1 MESNSIKCAC
11 GKTFTRVGITRHR
24 KKCPVLRRA
33 ALAERPKSTRTEEQ
47 REIASELRE
56 SLEDHENAQSRL
68 REAEAAVLRAREYA
82 AITEADLATWR
93 SKAAAVG
100 LAGADAATAESIRA
114 WLFASPTVAALE
126 ARGMVAGD
134 GENALVSLTDAGR
147 AAVETPR

>member
-1 MESNSIKCAC
+1 MVAKLTANDLCPC
-11 GKTFTRVGITRHR
+11 GRAFTRRGIKMHARV
-24 KKCPVLRRA
+24 CPMWGKQKRA
-33 ALAERPKSTRTEEQ
+33 PRPKSTRTEEQ
-47 REIASELRE
+47 RGIASELRE

-114 WLFASPTVAALE
+114 WLFASPTVEGEGE
-126 ARGMVAGD
+126 A
-134 GENALVSLTDAGR
+134 
-147 AAVETPR
+147 TPRPSK

>member
-47 REIASELRE
+47 RETASQLRE

-82 AITEADLATWR
+82 AITAADLAEWR

-114 WLFASPTVAALE
+114 WLFASPTVAGEGE
-126 ARGMVAGD
+126 A
-134 GENALVSLTDAGR
+134 
-147 AAVETPR
+147 TPRTSE

>member
-1 MESNSIKCAC
+1 MIPC
-11 GKTFTRVGITRHR
+11 V
-24 KKCPVLRRA
+24 
-33 ALAERPKSTRTEEQ
+33 RPQEH

-68 REAEAAVLRAREYA
+68 REAEAVVLRAREYA

-114 WLFASPTVAALE
+114 WLFASPT
-126 ARGMVAGD
+126 GAGE
-134 GENALVSLTDAGR
+134 GEK
-147 AAVETPR
+147 